1 MRIAI
6 LQQSYGRFGGAE
18 RLALSHYVEMKR
30 KGLDVTFYYTG
41 RISQGWRERLA
52 EDDLK
57 SIPTSVANRP
67 QRVRLLI
74 QFVKELKKYDRI
86 IIHHHVE
93 PILAFYLSKLLGS
106 RIVWYSGS
114 VFELPWEEVIT
125 GIDYR
130 SISPTVR
137 GTGREFYGG
146 MLSRILLSD
155 TLYGL
160 TAQGARIV
168 DVATVRGYGKVVAN
182 SLFLAKFLERV
193 YRLSETPRVVYPGAD
208 PLLEQ
213 LANRNRVQE
222 EDYMAVIGSLTP
234 IKNVATIIRA
244 AANVRSSKIMV
255 IGEGQELNRLKD
267 LSSKLDVPIEFM
279 GTINREEDLAKA
291 YGGCKF
297 LVHMSLYE
305 PFGLTPVEAGLFSKP
320 SIVTN
325 HGGPP
330 EVIVEGLTG
339 YIVDPHDY
347 NYIGS
352 KMNTL
357 LDNDSLRHDMGQHA
371 RENIIKKFTLE
382 RSTAS
387 LLEELEK

>member
-41 RISQGWRERLA
+41 RISQGWRERLDD
-52 EDDLK
+52 EDLK

-74 QFVKELKKYDRI
+74 QFVKELKEYDRI

-93 PILAFYLSKLLGS
+93 PILAFYLSKLLGP

-137 GTGREFYGG
+137 RTGREFYGG

-160 TAQGARIV
+160 TAQGARTV

-193 YRLSETPRVVYPGAD
+193 YRLSETPNVVYPGAD

-213 LANRNRVQE
+213 LAEKSRAQE
-222 EDYMAVIGSLTP
+222 ENYMAVVGSLTP
-234 IKNVATIIRA
+234 LKNVATIIRA

-267 LSSKLDVPIEFM
+267 LGSKLDVPIEFM

-357 LDNDSLRHDMGQHA
+357 LDNDSLRHEMGQHA

-387 LLEELEK
+387 LLEEVEK